1 MNLAAVIIVSVAVA
15 LGAAVAFGAVWALRR
30 FRLFEAP
37 MLWSTLGG
45 AVLGGLISAA
55 VIGDWAAAL
64 RPAEPVSVANVLPY
78 IGTIKAREKELYE
91 RIETSVIRD
100 GQDGKDPSEIRANAK
115 AIVSSYVADKVG
127 SLPDDLTY
135 EIFATT
141 RDSLGYLAGK
151 REFEACADLALSRG
165 HSDIDAKLSPELVER
180 SNNNI
185 LRVIGTKPITDAP
198 RMPAEEFTQ
207 MTSRAFADA
216 SQATGIPPE
225 EVDLLLGGTGN
236 PAKTCRVMKAFFDSI
251 LSQPVDVAAT
261 ALRTLSSG
269 ERTDR

>member
-1 MNLAAVIIVSVAVA
+1 MNLAAVIIVATAAAV
-15 LGAAVAFGAVWALRR
+15 GAAIAFGVVWALRR
-30 FRLFEAP
+30 FRVFEAP
-37 MLWSTLGG
+37 PLWSTLGG
-45 AVLGGLISAA
+45 ALFAAVVALA

-78 IGTIKAREKELYE
+78 IGAIKEREPALYE

-100 GQDGKDPSEIRANAK
+100 GQDGKDPAEIRANARSL
-115 AIVSSYVADKVG
+115 VTSYVADKIAF
-127 SLPDDLTY
+127 LPDDLTY

-141 RDSLGYLAGK
+141 RDTLSYLAVK
-151 REFEACADLALSRG
+151 REFEACADLGLSRG
-165 HSDIDAKLSPELVER
+165 HRDIDPLLSPELAER

-185 LRVIGTKPITDAP
+185 LRVIAAEPNREAP

-207 MTSRAFADA
+207 LTSRAFADA

-225 EVDLLLGGTGN
+225 EVDALLGGTGD
-236 PAKTCRVMKAFFDSI
+236 PAKTCRVMKSFFDSI
-251 LSQPVDVAAT
+251 LSKPVDLAAT

-269 ERTDR
+269 ERTGL